1 MGGNG
6 DKNHWIPN
14 GSTAVVCAALLWSTG
29 GIGIK
34 LAPLPALAIVGGRA
48 VVTVLFY
55 LLFLR
60 PNLRKASAFTSLAYA
75 AMVISY
81 VVATR
86 MTTAASAVVL
96 QYTGTA
102 WILLLGPLML
112 GERLERRDGVTGM
125 VCLAGMALCLLDDA
139 QGPAI
144 TGNLIGALSGV
155 FYAATVLGMRRDAT
169 SGRRYDAQASTT
181 IGNILAAAIAL
192 PLAGA
197 DLSAVATPKA
207 FAILLYLGLV
217 QMGIAYLL
225 FLRGLRSIS
234 AARASLF
241 TLLEPALSP
250 LWVALFIGEMPGP
263 WTAAGGVIVIVAL
276 ATSAMWPSSSKAI
289 AQTG

>member
-1 MGGNG
+1 MRRNG
-6 DKNHWIPN
+6 DTNHWIPS
-14 GSTAVVCAALLWSTG
+14 GSLAVICAALLWSTG

-48 VVTVLFY
+48 IVTVLFY

-60 PNLRKASAFTSLAYA
+60 PNLRKASVLTALAYA

-81 VVATR
+81 VIATR

-102 WILLLGPLML
+102 WILLLGPLVL
-112 GERLERRDGVTGM
+112 GERLERRDGLTGLI
-125 VCLAGMALCLLDDA
+125 CLAGMALCLLDDA
-139 QGPAI
+139 QGPAM
-144 TGNLIGALSGV
+144 TGNIIGALSGV

-169 SGRRYDAQASTT
+169 SGSRYDAQASTT

-192 PLAGA
+192 PLAGW
-197 DLSAVATPKA
+197 DLAAVATPKA

-250 LWVALFIGEMPGP
+250 LWVAIFIGEMPGK
-263 WTAAGGVIVIVAL
+263 WTTVGGAVVIVAL
-276 ATSAMWPSSSKAI
+276 ATSALWPTSKAAI